1 MSEHRPVRCQRY
13 HSPPACQAVPT
24 QRFLSNGFLHEGF
37 LSLRLPG
44 RRSRPLT
51 VIGLALVAGALMFQP
66 PGLLADD
73 WPQFRGVNCAGI
85 ASDSAPLPAQFDPSQ
100 NLAWSAKL
108 GDGIGSPVVA
118 DGRLFISE
126 MSGEQEVSLVCF
138 DAASGKEL
146 WRRAFDTGLL
156 PDIHKTNSHAA
167 TTCAAD
173 ASRVYFYFST
183 LGLIACDAATG
194 EQLWQRKLPE
204 PYFVFKWGP
213 GMSPILLEDKV
224 IFCQDDDL
232 NPAIYALDK
241 ADGRILWQVAR
252 DDMAVNYS
260 HPVVCET
267 ENGLELIVAGT
278 GKLIAYD
285 PDTGQERWFARVLLR
300 NIKTTP
306 AVADGVIYISLQ
318 SGGIANQWL
327 ASVDRA
333 ETGNNDGKLTKDEI
347 QAFVGERKVP
357 EAFFKKFDRGD
368 TNGDGVLE
376 GPEIDQAFLS
386 ENNFGGARWN
396 AANPSDQYILA
407 VKAGGRGDVTESHLL
422 WKHRN
427 RAPDH
432 IVSPLVVNGRMFVVK
447 GGGISSCFRT
457 EDGQPLWSQKRIDNT
472 GEYFASPIYGDGK
485 IYVVGE
491 NGYVV
496 VLKDSPSL
504 EILSVNDLGES
515 CLATPAIAGG
525 RIYFRTRTQL
535 LCFEQK

>member
-1 MSEHRPVRCQRY
+1 MSDHRPARCLQHRLS
-13 HSPPACQAVPT
+13 HPRPAVPLAAVLAAAAFAWALPST
-24 QRFLSNGFLHEGF
+24 SLH
-37 LSLRLPG
+37 
-44 RRSRPLT
+44 
-51 VIGLALVAGALMFQP
+51 AQ
-66 PGLLADD
+66 D

-85 ASDSAPLPAQFDPSQ
+85 ATGSAPLPAEFDLQ
-100 NLAWSAKL
+100 KNLAWSAKL

-118 DGRLFISE
+118 AGRLFISE
-126 MSGEQEVSLVCF
+126 MSGPQEVSLVCF
-138 DAASGKEL
+138 DAATGQEL
-146 WRRAFDTGLL
+146 WRRAFDTGQL
-156 PDIHKTNSHAA
+156 PEIHKTNSQAA

-173 ASRVYFYFST
+173 EQRVYFYFST
-183 LGLIACDAATG
+183 LGMIACDAATG
-194 EQLWQRKLPE
+194 EQLWQRELPE
-204 PYFVFKWGP
+204 PYFVFKWGA
-213 GMSPILLEDKV
+213 GMSPVLVGDKL

-232 NPAIYALDK
+232 SPAIYALDK
-241 ADGRILWQVAR
+241 SDGRIVWQVER
-252 DDMAVNYS
+252 DEMAVNYS

-267 ENGLELIVAGT
+267 ENGPELIVAGT
-278 GKLIAYD
+278 GKLIAYH
-285 PDTGQERWFARVLLR
+285 PDTGQELWFARGLLR

-333 ETGNNDGKLTKDEI
+333 ETGNSDGKLTKDEI

-368 TNGDGVLE
+368 LNGDGVLE
-376 GPEIDQAFLS
+376 GEEIDRAFLA

-396 AANPSDQYILA
+396 AANPAEQYILA
-407 VKAGGRGDVTESHLL
+407 VRAGGRGDVTESHLL
-422 WKHRN
+422 WKHSN

-447 GGGISSCFRT
+447 GGGISSCFRVDT
-457 EDGQPLWSQKRIDNT
+457 GQPLWSQKRIDNT
-472 GEYFASPIYGDGK
+472 GEYFASPVYGDGK

-496 VLKDSPSL
+496 ALKDSPQL
-504 EILSVNDLGES
+504 EVLSVSDLGES

-525 RIYFRTRTQL
+525 RIYFRTRNQL
-535 LCFEQK
+535 LCFEQKAAESGKNDR

>member
-1 MSEHRPVRCQRY
+1 MSTFRPARCEKLRPRG
-13 HSPPACQAVPT
+13 SRPAWLV
-24 QRFLSNGFLHEGF
+24 
-37 LSLRLPG
+37 G
-44 RRSRPLT
+44 RRA
-51 VIGLALVAGALMFQP
+51 ALVAAVAAWAVVTCP
-66 PGLLADD
+66 LLAED

-85 ASDSAPLPAQFDPSQ
+85 ATGSQPLPAEFDLKK
-100 NLAWSAKL
+100 NLVWSAKL

-118 DGRLFISE
+118 AGRLFISE
-126 MSGEQEVSLVCF
+126 MTGPQQVSLVCF
-138 DAASGKEL
+138 DAATGQEL
-146 WRRAFDTGLL
+146 WRRAFDTGQL

-173 ASRVYFYFST
+173 EQRVYFYFST
-183 LGLIACDAATG
+183 LGMIACDAATG
-194 EQLWQRKLPE
+194 QQLWRRELPE
-204 PYFVFKWGP
+204 PYFVFKWGA
-213 GMSPILLEDKV
+213 GMSPVLVGDKV

-241 ADGRILWQVAR
+241 ADGHIVWQVNR

-267 ENGLELIVAGT
+267 KDGPELIVAGT
-278 GKLIAYD
+278 GKLIAYH
-285 PDTGQERWFARVLLR
+285 PDTGKELWYARVLLR

-306 AVADGVIYISLQ
+306 VVADGVVYISLQ

-333 ETGNNDGKLTKDEI
+333 ETGNSDGKLTKEEI

-368 TNGDGVLE
+368 INGDGVLE
-376 GPEIDQAFLS
+376 GEEIDRAFLS

-396 AANPSDQYILA
+396 SANPSDQFILA
-407 VKAGGRGDVTESHLL
+407 VRAGGRGDVTESHLL

-447 GGGISSCFRT
+447 GGGISSCFRVDT
-457 EDGQPLWSQKRIDNT
+457 GEAIWSQKRIDNT
-472 GEYFASPIYGDGK
+472 GDYFASPVCGDGK

-496 VLKDSPSL
+496 TLKDSPQL
-504 EILSVNDLGES
+504 EVLSVSDLGES

-525 RIYFRTRTQL
+525 RIYFRTRTQM